1 MQLDPYVYITCI
13 SLGLQNLDWGE
24 TQKKIF
30 IGYILRKSIPY
41 YE

>member
-24 TQKKIF
+24 TQKK
-30 IGYILRKSIPY
+30 YS
-41 YE
+41 